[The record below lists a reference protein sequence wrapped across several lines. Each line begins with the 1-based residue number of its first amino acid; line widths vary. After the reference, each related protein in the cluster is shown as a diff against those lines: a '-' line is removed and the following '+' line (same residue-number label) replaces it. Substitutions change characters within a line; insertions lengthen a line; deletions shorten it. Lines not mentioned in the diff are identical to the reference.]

1 MRSNRKRPALCG
13 HAVKIFCLTLITLAG
28 CAKASDPEQFQADP
42 NMLNDFTGSFPSSG
56 NSGGFNYEIIQGTAV
71 FEGDIILGQVN
82 SDGSLKSMLRGRGL
96 ARNDAFGRWSD
107 GIVPYMPPARNS
119 SIQQENIAEA
129 IQHWEEKTTITF
141 VERTDEN
148 EDQYPNYLRF
158 DDSNSCASFVGMQG
172 GEQSILV
179 SDRCSMGSIVHEIGH
194 ALGLFHEHTRPD
206 RDNFVQ
212 IDWNQIVDGKE
223 INFNILTAGVANV
236 GVYDYGS
243 IMHYGEFFFSS
254 SGLRTIL
261 VPNGVEVGQR
271 DALSDHDAD
280 AVDLMYATDL
290 ALLQP
295 ALASTEA
302 GLEIGV
308 SIANQGSLGAQQIEL
323 TVNIA
328 DDAQWQGISSNSGW
342 QCATEGSML
351 SCTRATLR
359 EQTESRFTLLV
370 STESGGSDTLAMR
383 LTSRTLDI
391 NLENN
396 VLNDNEI
403 PSDEDD
409 TITFITS
416 NEIDTGTEPES
427 RVSTDSNSEESIAE
441 VPAVGAANSGG
452 DTASEDDSGGGS
464 DNGAL
469 FTLALATLI
478 WRRRRQSVS

>member
-1 MRSNRKRPALCG
+1 MRFNRKRPALCR
-13 HAVKIFCLTLITLAG
+13 HVVKVSCLTFITLAG
-28 CAKASDPEQFQADP
+28 CAKASDPELFKADP
-42 NMLNDFTGSFPSSG
+42 NMLDDFTSSFPTSG
-56 NSGGFNYEIIQGTAV
+56 NSGGFNYEIIQGIAV
-71 FEGDIILGQVN
+71 FEGDIILGSVN
-82 SDGSLKSMLRGRGL
+82 SDGSLKNRLRGRGL
-96 ARNDAFGRWSD
+96 ARSDAFGRWSD
-107 GIVPYMPPARNS
+107 GIVPYMPPANNS
-119 SIQQENIAEA
+119 SIQQEKIAEA
-129 IQHWEEKTTITF
+129 IQHWTENTTMTF
-141 VERTDEN
+141 VERTEEN

-212 IDWNQIVDGKE
+212 IDWDQIIDGKE

-254 SGLRTIL
+254 SGLRTIV

-271 DALSDHDAD
+271 DALSEHDAD

-295 ALASTEA
+295 TMATTEE
-302 GLEIGV
+302 GIEIGV
-308 SIANQGSLGAQQIEL
+308 SIANQGSLGAQQLEL

-328 DDAQWQGISSNSGW
+328 EDAQWQGISSNSGW
-342 QCATEGSML
+342 QCATEGSLL
-351 SCTRATLR
+351 SCTRPTLR

-370 STESGGSDTLAMR
+370 STESGGGDTLAMS
-383 LTSRTLDI
+383 LKSRTLDI
-391 NLENN
+391 NPGNN
-396 VLNDNEI
+396 VLNDDGT
-403 PSDEDD
+403 PSDEDNS
-409 TITFITS
+409 TS
-416 NEIDTGTEPES
+416 ENTNSEAAATPASIPAP
-427 RVSTDSNSEESIAE
+427 TDSSPEEPIAQ
-441 VPAVGAANSGG
+441 VPQVGAANSGE
-452 DTASEDDSGGGS
+452 TVSEDESGGGS

-469 FTLALATLI
+469 FTLALATLV
-478 WRRRRQSVS
+478 WRRRRRSIG